1 MKKGGREG
9 GREGGRK
16 EGEGTMYNICTCT
29 YPTVELIPWQPT
41 TITLMSA
48 SVGSDWVL
56 HPEHVTPT
64 PLASFVT

>member
-1 MKKGGREG
+1 
-9 GREGGRK
+9 
-16 EGEGTMYNICTCT
+16 MYNICTFT